1 MRRRKGWKLR
11 KKLAFAASSGFL
23 SGAIHDRNAADT
35 LADRSNLRIIAENWI
50 ACCKNASEGLSAH
63 VLSLLGMR
71 DSVLSLP
78 ARLCVPCPWI
88 RGVRA
93 PKGPA
98 FTYNFDFDL

>member
-1 MRRRKGWKLR
+1 MRDRK
-11 KKLAFAASSGFL
+11 
-23 SGAIHDRNAADT
+23 AADA
-35 LADRSNLRIIAENWI
+35 LAGHSNLRIIAENWI
-50 ACCKNASEGLSAH
+50 ARRKIASEGLSTH
-63 VLSLLGMR
+63 VLSLLSMR

-93 PKGPA
+93 PKGSA

>member
-1 MRRRKGWKLR
+1 MRDRK
-11 KKLAFAASSGFL
+11 
-23 SGAIHDRNAADT
+23 AADA

-50 ACCKNASEGLSAH
+50 ARRKIASEGLSTH

-71 DSVLSLP
+71 DSVLNLP

-88 RGVRA
+88 RSVRG

>member
-1 MRRRKGWKLR
+1 MRDRK
-11 KKLAFAASSGFL
+11 
-23 SGAIHDRNAADT
+23 AADT
-35 LADRSNLRIIAENWI
+35 LVDRSNLRIIAENWI
-50 ACCKNASEGLSAH
+50 ACRKNASEALSAH
-63 VLSLLGMR
+63 VLSLLSMR

-88 RGVRA
+88 RGVRV